1 MLRSCL
7 ATSVLGLLTASAA
20 HAEMSYSYVDGTLA
34 VTAED
39 TATLGEQD
47 GMAAELEFSY
57 DILRYLHVFASY
69 ERSELDDLAVDGD
82 VLQAGAGVHFDPGE
96 NKSVFFNLAALTAE
110 FDVATTLGTVSADDD
125 GYSYALGYR
134 EVTKTGRTEFL
145 ISAEHQ
151 ELSDA
156 DTGDTWINMNFVFRV
171 TPRLRILGG
180 VTFAGEE
187 NAARV
192 GVRYYL
198 PNRFQRD

>member
-7 ATSVLGLLTASAA
+7 TASVLGLLTASAA
-20 HAEMSYSYVDGTLA
+20 HAELSYSYVDGTLA
-34 VTAED
+34 ATAED

-47 GMAAELEFSY
+47 GMAAEFEFSY
-57 DILRYLHVFASY
+57 DVLRYLYVFGSY
-69 ERSELDDLAVDGD
+69 EYSEWDDLSVDGD
-82 VLQAGAGVHFDPGE
+82 VLQAGAGVHFDPAD
-96 NKSVFFNLAALTAE
+96 NKSVFFNLAALTSE
-110 FDVATTLGTVSADDD
+110 FDVATTLGTVRADDD
-125 GYSYALGYR
+125 GYSYAFGYR

-156 DTGDTWINMNFVFRV
+156 DTGDTWVNMNFVFRV
-171 TPRLRILGG
+171 TPRFRVLGG
-180 VTFAGEE
+180 ITFAGEE

-198 PNRFQRD
+198 PSRFHRE